1 MKKLLLSVVLALS
14 TLVAGAQEV
23 SVKYQPEVELGYS
36 VGTGTFATGR
46 VNLHTVQ
53 GVRVGQYFSAGVGL
67 GLDFYHDLSES
78 CEIFIPITLNVKGHL
93 PVNADVTPFL
103 SLDLGYGIG
112 ATEGVSGSGGFTW
125 SPAVGIRYK
134 KVKFELGY
142 TSQRIQEY
150 GIGLDMN
157 AVRFAVGL
165 VF

>member
-1 MKKLLLSVVLALS
+1 
-14 TLVAGAQEV
+14 
-23 SVKYQPEVELGYS
+23 
-36 VGTGTFATGR
+36 
-46 VNLHTVQ
+46 
-53 GVRVGQYFSAGVGL
+53 VGL

-78 CEIFIPITLNVKGHL
+78 CELFIPITLNVKGHL
-93 PVNADVTPFL
+93 PVNANVTPFL

-150 GIGLDMN
+150 GIGFDMN